1 MINHEMGSDESV
13 DGRSLTSR
21 EGTCVCEWGGSELT
35 LSTYR
40 KTLGFWGSQDLI
52 M

>member
-21 EGTCVCEWGGSELT
+21 EDTCVGGGGGEEAVS
-35 LSTYR
+35 
-40 KTLGFWGSQDLI
+40 
-52 M
+52 